1 MPVTGRRYDQAM
13 AKLRWGAD
21 APDNTTSARERL
33 IDAAESCFQR
43 YGVVKTTV
51 EDVATAAKV
60 SRATVY
66 RYFAD
71 RDELIL
77 GVLLREA
84 GRFLDGLTVE
94 INRQPDFGRAV
105 VNGVLF
111 TVDAVR
117 ANENLAL
124 LFAPEAAGI
133 TTSIAG
139 ASEALFTLT
148 TNFLRPFFETA
159 RDAGQMRQDVD
170 PDEAAEWT
178 VRTVLSVL
186 TVQGP
191 VERTT
196 TKQRRF
202 LATFLVPALVGGPIA
217 STPVRPTTRRPR
229 AGPKTP
235 TKPQTRLRKAG
246 GT

>member
-1 MPVTGRRYDQAM
+1 MTGM

-21 APDNTTSARERL
+21 APNDMTSARARL
-33 IDAAESCFQR
+33 IDAAEACFQR

-51 EDVATAAKV
+51 EDVAASAKV

-84 GRFLDGLTVE
+84 GRFLDRLTTE
-94 INRQPDFGRAV
+94 INREPTFDRAV

-117 ANENLAL
+117 ADENLAL
-124 LFAPEAAGI
+124 LFAPEAIGI

-139 ASEALFTLT
+139 ASEALFKLT
-148 TNFLRPFFETA
+148 TEFLRPFFEAA
-159 RDAGQMRQDVD
+159 RDSGQLRADID
-170 PDEAAEWT
+170 IDEAAEWT
-178 VRTVLSVL
+178 LRAVLSML

-191 VERTT
+191 VERSRA
-196 TKQRRF
+196 QQHRF
-202 LATFLVPALVGGPIA
+202 LSTFLVPALVAPSA
-217 STPVRPTTRRPR
+217 TTPTPPRTRRR
-229 AGPKTP
+229 TTAKRTT
-235 TKPQTRLRKAG
+235 TKR
-246 GT
+246 

>member
-1 MPVTGRRYDQAM
+1 MSHARRLAPLAFTGM
-13 AKLRWGAD
+13 VKLRWGAD
-21 APDNTTSARERL
+21 APNDTTSARQRL
-33 IDAAESCFQR
+33 IDAAQSCFQR

-51 EDVATAAKV
+51 EDVAAAAKV

-84 GRFLDGLTVE
+84 GRFLDRLTDE
-94 INRQPDFGRAV
+94 INREPEFDRAV

-117 ANENLAL
+117 ADENLAL
-124 LFAPEAAGI
+124 LFAPEAIGI

-139 ASEALFTLT
+139 ASEALFKLT
-148 TNFLRPFFETA
+148 TEFLRPFFEAA
-159 RDAGQMRQDVD
+159 RDSGQMRSDVD
-170 PDEAAEWT
+170 LDEAAEWT
-178 VRTVLSVL
+178 LRAVLSVL

-191 VERTT
+191 VERGRAEE
-196 TKQRRF
+196 KRF
-202 LATFLVPALVGGPIA
+202 LSTFLVPALVANLHPTSAPARSTGRRRGG
-217 STPVRPTTRRPR
+217 STP
-229 AGPKTP
+229 ASKKG
-235 TKPQTRLRKAG
+235 
-246 GT
+246 

>member
-1 MPVTGRRYDQAM
+1 MV
-13 AKLRWGAD
+13 KLRWGAD
-21 APDNTTSARERL
+21 APHDTSSARARL
-33 IDAAESCFQR
+33 IDAAEACFQR

-51 EDVATAAKV
+51 EDVAASAKV

-84 GRFLDGLTVE
+84 GRFLDRLTTE
-94 INRQPDFGRAV
+94 INREPTFDRAV

-117 ANENLAL
+117 ADENLAL
-124 LFAPEAAGI
+124 LFAPEAIGI

-139 ASEALFTLT
+139 ASEALFKLT
-148 TNFLRPFFETA
+148 TEFLRPFFEAA
-159 RDAGQMRQDVD
+159 RESGQLRADID
-170 PDEAAEWT
+170 IDEAAEWT
-178 VRTVLSVL
+178 LRAVLSML

-191 VERTT
+191 VERSRA
-196 TKQRRF
+196 QQHRF
-202 LATFLVPALVGGPIA
+202 LSTFLVPALVA
-217 STPVRPTTRRPR
+217 PTATAPTAPRTRRR
-229 AGPKTP
+229 STAKRT
-235 TKPQTRLRKAG
+235 TKR
-246 GT
+246 